1 MPDTRISA
9 PLASAALMAT
19 LAVGCGGSPP
29 PPAAPSVAATE
40 ASTSSPTASSVAASA
55 GSPQEGSPQEGSP
68 QIVNSAAGLVHIQYR
83 VYGSGEPL
91 VVLIHGWSCDSNY
104 WSAQIADLKSRYSVV
119 TVDLAGHGGS
129 GANRS
134 DWSMGAFGDDVAAV
148 VNALPQH
155 PKVILIGHSM
165 GGPVA
170 VEAARRLQSR
180 VVGVIGVD
188 TFKSVGAPPP
198 PAAETAARMKAFE
211 TDFIGNTR
219 TLVTTSFFTKNS
231 DPALVRR
238 IADDMSQAP
247 PAVAVPAV
255 RALNSWDGVTAMKAL
270 KVPIIAVNSD
280 LGPPTRTRDIR
291 KFAPT
296 FDAVIVDGLGHFLM
310 MEDPQRV
317 NPILDAQ
324 IQKILATPPG

>member
-1 MPDTRISA
+1 
-9 PLASAALMAT
+9 MAT
-19 LAVGCGGSPP
+19 S
-29 PPAAPSVAATE
+29 
-40 ASTSSPTASSVAASA
+40 
-55 GSPQEGSPQEGSP
+55 EGSP

-83 VYGSGEPL
+83 LYGSGEPL

-104 WSAQIADLKSRYSVV
+104 WSAQIADLKSRYTVV

-155 PKVILIGHSM
+155 PKVVLIGHSM

-188 TFKSVGAPPP
+188 TFKGVGAPPP

-247 PAVAVPAV
+247 PAVAVPAA
-255 RALNSWDGVTAMKAL
+255 RAMNSWDAVTAIKAL
-270 KVPIIAVNSD
+270 TVPIIAVNSD
-280 LGPPTRTRDIR
+280 LGPPARTGEIR
-291 KFAPT
+291 KFAPA

-310 MEDPQRV
+310 MEDPKRV